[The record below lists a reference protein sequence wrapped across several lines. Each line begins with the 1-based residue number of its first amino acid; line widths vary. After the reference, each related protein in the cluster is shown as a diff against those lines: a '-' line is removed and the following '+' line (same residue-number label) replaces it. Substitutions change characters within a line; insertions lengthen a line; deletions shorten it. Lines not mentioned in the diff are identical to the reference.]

1 MTAVLSASA
10 GDGVPAAPAAVAPGG
25 GTAGGMARSDSRLE
39 LPAAAVRRMVLPA
52 TPPPTKSGRAGSETA
67 AGAGGRGGKAAGV
80 EARRLCGCPAAA
92 AAAAG
97 RAVVRLGLPAA
108 RAPRPPAAAAAAAE
122 VTAAHLAFGCLAGR
136 AFSGSIARPPRL
148 MPSASLLLSAS
159 ATATAAAPVEGGSS
173 ASSASD
179 SSASLPAASEASS
192 LSSGEAP
199 SDCWDSLR
207 RAACAFLAAAYL
219 AWRAVG

>member
-1 MTAVLSASA
+1 MTAVLSANA

-39 LPAAAVRRMVLPA
+39 LPAAAVRRRVLPA
-52 TPPPTKSGRAGSETA
+52 APPPTTHGKEGPGTA

-92 AAAAG
+92 AAGAG
-97 RAVVRLGLPAA
+97 RAVVRLGVRAA
-108 RAPRPPAAAAAAAE
+108 GPRPPAAAAAATE

-136 AFSGSIARPPRL
+136 AFSSSLSRPPRL
-148 MPSASLLLSAS
+148 MPSASLSLSAS
-159 ATATAAAPVEGGSS
+159 AAAADVAPVDGSSS
-173 ASSASD
+173 ASSAS
-179 SSASLPAASEASS
+179 LPAGSEAS
-192 LSSGEAP
+192 LSSIGEAP

-219 AWRAVG
+219 AWRAVR